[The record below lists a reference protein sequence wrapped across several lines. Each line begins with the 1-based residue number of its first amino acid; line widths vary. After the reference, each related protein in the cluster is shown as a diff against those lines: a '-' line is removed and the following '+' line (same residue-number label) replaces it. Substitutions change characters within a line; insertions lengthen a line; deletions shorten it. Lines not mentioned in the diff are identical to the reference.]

1 MSDMS
6 SGMGDR
12 GVHVT
17 FETGWNDEIKPKAVD
32 VLVAYLEG
40 DMKQTGKLF
49 DNAQY
54 IHGYT

>member
-1 MSDMS
+1 MS